1 MRKLEKKWM
10 SLMKKQSLSLSSF
23 LIFFF
28 FINSSF
34 SNSEDLKSIYGKA
47 EVIDGDTIII
57 NEERIRFGGI
67 DAPES
72 FYRGKKQA
80 CHLNEKKIF
89 CGELSKEKLK
99 EKIFSNNI
107 SCIIEKNKDRYG
119 RTIAECFIDG
129 ESLSSF
135 MVRNGYA
142 FDYVR
147 YSNKKYA
154 QDQEYAKVNKLGMWN
169 MKFEY
174 PWEWR
179 KKNK

>member
-1 MRKLEKKWM
+1 MLFE
-10 SLMKKQSLSLSSF
+10 Q
-23 LIFFF
+23 
-28 FINSSF
+28 
-34 SNSEDLKSIYGKA
+34 
-47 EVIDGDTIII
+47 
-57 NEERIRFGGI
+57 EE
-67 DAPES
+67 
-72 FYRGKKQA
+72 
-80 CHLNEKKIF
+80 NF

-107 SCIIEKNKDRYG
+107 SCIIEKQKDRYG

>member
-1 MRKLEKKWM
+1 
-10 SLMKKQSLSLSSF
+10 MKKQNLNLSSF
-23 LIFFF
+23 AIIIL
-28 FINSSF
+28 FITSFAYSSEI
-34 SNSEDLKSIYGKA
+34 NIVKGKA
-47 EVIDGDTIII
+47 VIIDGDTIKI
-57 NEERIRFGGI
+57 NGQAIRFGGI

-72 FYRGKKQA
+72 FYRGKKQE
-80 CHLNEKKIF
+80 CYLNEKKVF
-89 CGELSKEKLK
+89 CGELSKQKLK
-99 EKIFSNNI
+99 EKISSNI
-107 SCIIEKNKDRYG
+107 VSCIKEEKKDRYQ
-119 RTIAECFIDG
+119 RIIAECFING

-142 FDYVR
+142 FDYKR

-154 QDQEYAKVNKLGMWN
+154 QDEEYAKINKLGIWK

>member
-1 MRKLEKKWM
+1 
-10 SLMKKQSLSLSSF
+10 MKKRSLSLSSF
-23 LIFFF
+23 LTIFFF
-28 FINSSF
+28 IIIFPF
-34 SNSEDLKSIYGKA
+34 SNSEDLKYISGKP
-47 EVIDGDTIII
+47 VIVDGDTIKIDDQI
-57 NEERIRFGGI
+57 IRFGGI

-72 FYRGKKQA
+72 FYRGKKQE
-80 CHLNEKKIF
+80 CYLNEKKVF
-89 CGELSKEKLK
+89 CGEISKQKLK
-99 EKIFSNNI
+99 DKIKENIVFCIKEEK
-107 SCIIEKNKDRYG
+107 KDIYQRI
-119 RTIAECFIDG
+119 IAECFLNG

-142 FDYVR
+142 FDYKR

-154 QDQEYAKVNKLGMWN
+154 QDEKYAKINKLGIWK

>member
-1 MRKLEKKWM
+1 
-10 SLMKKQSLSLSSF
+10 MKKQNLNLSSF
-23 LIFFF
+23 AIIIL
-28 FINSSF
+28 FITSFAYSSEI
-34 SNSEDLKSIYGKA
+34 NIVKGKA
-47 EVIDGDTIII
+47 VIIDGDTIKI
-57 NEERIRFGGI
+57 NDQTIRFGGI

-72 FYRGKKQA
+72 FYRGKKQE
-80 CHLNEKKIF
+80 CYLNEKKVF
-89 CGELSKEKLK
+89 CGELSKKKLK
-99 EKIFSNNI
+99 EKISSNI
-107 SCIIEKNKDRYG
+107 VSCIIEKNKDRYG
-119 RTIAECFIDG
+119 RIVAECFINE

-142 FDYVR
+142 FDYKR

-154 QDQEYAKVNKLGMWN
+154 QDEEYAKINKLGIWK

>member
-1 MRKLEKKWM
+1 MKLQN
-10 SLMKKQSLSLSSF
+10 LNLSSF
-23 LIFFF
+23 AIIIL
-28 FINSSF
+28 FITSFAYSSEI
-34 SNSEDLKSIYGKA
+34 NIVKGKA
-47 EVIDGDTIII
+47 VIIDGDTIKI
-57 NEERIRFGGI
+57 NGQAIRFGGI

-72 FYRGKKQA
+72 FYRGKKQE
-80 CHLNEKKIF
+80 CYLNEKKVF
-89 CGELSKEKLK
+89 CGELSKQKLK
-99 EKIFSNNI
+99 EKISGNI
-107 SCIIEKNKDRYG
+107 VSCIKEEKKDIYQRI
-119 RTIAECFIDG
+119 IAECFING

-142 FDYVR
+142 FDYKR

-154 QDQEYAKVNKLGMWN
+154 QDEEYAKINKLGIWK

>member
-1 MRKLEKKWM
+1 
-10 SLMKKQSLSLSSF
+10 MKKQNLNLISSF
-23 LIFFF
+23 LIILF
-28 FINSSF
+28 FINCSF
-34 SNSEDLKSIYGKA
+34 SFSADIKSIYGKA
-47 EVIDGDTIII
+47 KVVDGDTINI
-57 NEERIRFGGI
+57 NGEKIRFTGI

-80 CHLNEKKIF
+80 CYLNEKKVF
-89 CGELSKEKLK
+89 CGELSKQKLK
-99 EKIFSNNI
+99 EKISSNI
-107 SCIIEKNKDRYG
+107 VSCIKEEKKDRYQ
-119 RTIAECFIDG
+119 RIIAECFING

-142 FDYVR
+142 FDYKR
-147 YSNKKYA
+147 YSNRKYA
-154 QDQEYAKVNKLGMWN
+154 QDEEYAKINKLGIWK

>member
-1 MRKLEKKWM
+1 
-10 SLMKKQSLSLSSF
+10 MKKQNLNLSSF
-23 LIFFF
+23 AIIIL
-28 FINSSF
+28 FITSFAYSSEI
-34 SNSEDLKSIYGKA
+34 NIVKGKA
-47 EVIDGDTIII
+47 VIIDGDTIKI
-57 NEERIRFGGI
+57 NGQAIRFGGI

-72 FYRGKKQA
+72 FYRGKKQE
-80 CHLNEKKIF
+80 CYLNEKKVF
-89 CGELSKEKLK
+89 CGELSKQKLK
-99 EKIFSNNI
+99 EKISSNI
-107 SCIIEKNKDRYG
+107 VSCIIEKNKDRYG
-119 RTIAECFIDG
+119 RIVAECFINE

-142 FDYVR
+142 FDYKR

-154 QDQEYAKVNKLGMWN
+154 QDEEYAKINKLGIWK

>member
-1 MRKLEKKWM
+1 MFETL
-10 SLMKKQSLSLSSF
+10 LQIL
-23 LIFFF
+23 
-28 FINSSF
+28 
-34 SNSEDLKSIYGKA
+34 Y
-47 EVIDGDTIII
+47 
-57 NEERIRFGGI
+57 
-67 DAPES
+67 
-72 FYRGKKQA
+72 
-80 CHLNEKKIF
+80 
-89 CGELSKEKLK
+89 
-99 EKIFSNNI
+99 IFSNNI

>member
-1 MRKLEKKWM
+1 
-10 SLMKKQSLSLSSF
+10 MKKQSLTLSSF
-23 LIFFF
+23 LIIFFF
-28 FINSSF
+28 TIYSF
-34 SNSEDLKSIYGKA
+34 SNSEDLRSIYGKA
-47 EVIDGDTIII
+47 IIIDGDTIKI
-57 NEERIRFGGI
+57 NDETIRFGGI

-72 FYRGKKQA
+72 FYRGKKQV
-80 CHLNEKKIF
+80 CYLNEKKVF
-89 CGELSKEKLK
+89 CGELSKQKLK
-99 EKIFSNNI
+99 KKISSNI
-107 SCIIEKNKDRYG
+107 VSCIIEKNKDRYG
-119 RTIAECFIDG
+119 RIVAECFINE

>member
-1 MRKLEKKWM
+1 M
-10 SLMKKQSLSLSSF
+10 
-23 LIFFF
+23 
-28 FINSSF
+28 
-34 SNSEDLKSIYGKA
+34 
-47 EVIDGDTIII
+47 
-57 NEERIRFGGI
+57 RFGGI

-80 CHLNEKKIF
+80 CYLNEKKVF
-89 CGELSKEKLK
+89 CGELSKQKLK
-99 EKIFSNNI
+99 EKISSNI
-107 SCIIEKNKDRYG
+107 VSCIIEKNKDRYG
-119 RTIAECFIDG
+119 RIVAECFINE

-142 FDYVR
+142 FDYKR

-154 QDQEYAKVNKLGMWN
+154 QDEEYAKINKLGIWK

>member
-1 MRKLEKKWM
+1 
-10 SLMKKQSLSLSSF
+10 MKKQNLNLISSF
-23 LIFFF
+23 LILLF
-28 FINSSF
+28 FINCSF
-34 SNSEDLKSIYGKA
+34 SFSADIKSIYGKA
-47 EVIDGDTIII
+47 KVVDGDTINI
-57 NEERIRFGGI
+57 NGEKIRFTGI

-80 CHLNEKKIF
+80 CYLNEKKVF

-99 EKIFSNNI
+99 EKIGSNLI
-107 SCIIEKNKDRYG
+107 FCKREKNKDTYG
-119 RTIAECFIDG
+119 RTLAECFVDG
-129 ESLSSF
+129 ESLSIF

-142 FDYVR
+142 FDYTR
-147 YSNKKYA
+147 YSKKKYA
-154 QDQEYAKVNKLGMWN
+154 KDEEYAKTNKLGIWT

>member
-1 MRKLEKKWM
+1 
-10 SLMKKQSLSLSSF
+10 MKKQNLNLSSF
-23 LIFFF
+23 AIIIL
-28 FINSSF
+28 FITSFAYSSEI
-34 SNSEDLKSIYGKA
+34 NIVKGKA
-47 EVIDGDTIII
+47 VIIDGDTIKI
-57 NEERIRFGGI
+57 NGQTIRFGGI

-72 FYRGKKQA
+72 FYRGKKQV

-99 EKIFSNNI
+99 EKIFNNNI

>member
-1 MRKLEKKWM
+1 MKKSEKKWM
-10 SLMKKQSLSLSSF
+10 SLMKKRNLNLSNILI
-23 LIFFF
+23 IFFI
-28 FINSSF
+28 INFSI
-34 SNSEDLKSIYGKA
+34 SNSEDLRSIYGKA
-47 EVIDGDTIII
+47 IIIDGDTIKI
-57 NEERIRFGGI
+57 NDETIRFGGI

-72 FYRGKKQA
+72 FYRGKKQE
-80 CHLNEKKIF
+80 CYLNEKKVF
-89 CGELSKEKLK
+89 CGELSKQKLK
-99 EKIFSNNI
+99 EKISGNI
-107 SCIIEKNKDRYG
+107 VSCIKEEKKDIYQRI
-119 RTIAECFIDG
+119 IAECFING

-142 FDYVR
+142 FDYKR

-154 QDQEYAKVNKLGMWN
+154 QDEEYAKINKLGIWK

>member
-1 MRKLEKKWM
+1 
-10 SLMKKQSLSLSSF
+10 MKKRSLSLSSF
-23 LIFFF
+23 LTIFFF
-28 FINSSF
+28 IIICPF
-34 SNSEDLKSIYGKA
+34 SNSEDLKSISGKP
-47 EVIDGDTIII
+47 VIVDGDTIKIDDQI
-57 NEERIRFGGI
+57 IRFGGI

-72 FYRGKKQA
+72 FYRGKKQV
-80 CHLNEKKIF
+80 CYLNEKKVF
-89 CGELSKEKLK
+89 CAELSKQILK
-99 EKIFSNNI
+99 EKISDNMI
-107 SCIIEKNKDRYG
+107 SCIKEEKKDLYKRI
-119 RTIAECFIDG
+119 IAECFLNG

-142 FDYVR
+142 FDYKR

-154 QDQEYAKVNKLGMWN
+154 QDEKYAKINKLGIWK

>member
-1 MRKLEKKWM
+1 
-10 SLMKKQSLSLSSF
+10 MKKRSLSLSSF
-23 LIFFF
+23 LTIFFF
-28 FINSSF
+28 IIICPF
-34 SNSEDLKSIYGKA
+34 SNSEDLKSISGKP
-47 EVIDGDTIII
+47 VIVDGDTIKIDDQI
-57 NEERIRFGGI
+57 IRFGGI

-72 FYRGKKQA
+72 FYRGKKQV
-80 CHLNEKKIF
+80 CYLNEKKVF
-89 CGELSKEKLK
+89 CGELSKQKLK
-99 EKIFSNNI
+99 EKISDNMI
-107 SCIIEKNKDRYG
+107 SCIKEKKKDLYQRI
-119 RTIAECFIDG
+119 IAECFLNG

-142 FDYVR
+142 FDYKR

-154 QDQEYAKVNKLGMWN
+154 QDEKYAKINKLGIWK